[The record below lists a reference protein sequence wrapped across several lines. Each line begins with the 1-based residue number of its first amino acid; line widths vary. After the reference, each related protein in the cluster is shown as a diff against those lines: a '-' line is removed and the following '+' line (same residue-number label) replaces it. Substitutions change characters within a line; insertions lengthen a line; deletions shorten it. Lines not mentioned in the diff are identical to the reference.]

1 MILFLFFSFWIVQ
14 KMDRN
19 HDGVVTI
26 DEFLDCCRCDQ
37 AITNSMLVFDST
49 IWRSCD
55 DFDGNRRSI
64 TSSRLS
70 KNTNNEQRRENSK
83 HLDKYAVRSKSKQC
97 DNGSSKSKQ
106 NENQCYK
113 EIPSTNGI
121 QQPLHHLHHQHLAVF
136 GNKSKNNVG
145 HKTSQTKR
153 IQLSTAAKRCKS
165 MNRTNAAENN
175 NNNNSKA
182 INLDGIC
189 EADDGAEG
197 ERENDDSDNFE
208 TRNIDIESGASNG
221 ISTHLAESPT
231 LVKVKAWYT
240 ASSVALPSSQD
251 VIFWYWTFILFSR
264 FFCSCDFLDIG
275 NLFIASCRQRQEK
288 EAQTFLYVFFI
299 PFRSFCSFVAHA
311 NSLTSKNKTRK
322 MRSSLKI

>member
-1 MILFLFFSFWIVQ
+1 
-14 KMDRN
+14 MDRN

-64 TSSRLS
+64 TSSHSS
-70 KNTNNEQRRENSK
+70 KKTTNQQRRENSK
-83 HLDKYAVRSKSKQC
+83 NPVKFAARSEAKQC
-97 DNGSSKSKQ
+97 DNGSTKSKQ
-106 NENQCYK
+106 NESQCHK

-121 QQPLHHLHHQHLAVF
+121 QGPLHHLHHQHLAVF

-175 NNNNSKA
+175 NNNNNSKA

-189 EADDGAEG
+189 EAGDGADE

-208 TRNIDIESGASNG
+208 TRNIDIETGANNG

-240 ASSVALPSSQD
+240 APTVALPLSQD
-251 VIFWYWTFILFSR
+251 VIFWYWTFILTSR
-264 FFCSCDFLDIG
+264 SLSLWLPG
-275 NLFIASCRQRQEK
+275 HRK
-288 EAQTFLYVFFI
+288 
-299 PFRSFCSFVAHA
+299 PFYSV
-311 NSLTSKNKTRK
+311 L
-322 MRSSLKI
+322 

>member
-1 MILFLFFSFWIVQ
+1 M
-14 KMDRN
+14 
-19 HDGVVTI
+19 VTI

-64 TSSRLS
+64 TSSHLS
-70 KNTNNEQRRENSK
+70 KKAQNDQRRENFKNSEK
-83 HLDKYAVRSKSKQC
+83 PAVRSETKQC
-97 DNGSSKSKQ
+97 DNGSTKSKQ
-106 NENQCYK
+106 NGNQCDK
-113 EIPSTNGI
+113 EIPSSNGT
-121 QQPLHHLHHQHLAVF
+121 QQPLHHLHNQHLAVF

-175 NNNNSKA
+175 NNNSKA

-189 EADDGAEG
+189 EAGDGADG
-197 ERENDDSDNFE
+197 ERENDDSDNFK
-208 TRNIDIESGASNG
+208 TRNIDTENVANNG
-221 ISTHLAESPT
+221 TSTHLTESPT

-240 ASSVALPSSQD
+240 ASTVALPLSQQD
-251 VIFWYWTFILFSR
+251 VIFWYWIT
-264 FFCSCDFLDIG
+264 
-275 NLFIASCRQRQEK
+275 
-288 EAQTFLYVFFI
+288 
-299 PFRSFCSFVAHA
+299 
-311 NSLTSKNKTRK
+311 LTSCSLSSWLSGHRK
-322 MRSSLKI
+322 PFYSDL